1 MSRFDPIYDDAFY
14 RGDACELDRLL
25 HPSQA
30 FDRPADVVN
39 DSDLSLDE
47 KRAIL
52 ASWAS
57 DSCAVEAVPALRHS
71 PGGKRVVSFD
81 EIMDALRAL
90 DRDACAAA
98 AAGARRRATR
108 RLTSLG
114 SGGTGAGDQ
123 GAPLH

>member
-1 MSRFDPIYDDAFY
+1 MSGFDPIYDDALD

-39 DSDLSLDE
+39 DPDLSLDE

-57 DSCAVEAVPALRHS
+57 DACAVEALPALRHS

-81 EIMDALRAL
+81 DIMNALRAL
-90 DRDACAAA
+90 DREACAAA
-98 AAGARRRATR
+98 AAGDRRRPARRRV
-108 RLTSLG
+108 SFG

-123 GAPLH
+123 GAPLD

>member
-1 MSRFDPIYDDAFY
+1 MSGFDPICDDAFD
-14 RGDACELDRLL
+14 RGDAYELDRLL

-30 FDRPADVVN
+30 FDRPGNVVS
-39 DSDLSLDE
+39 DPDLSLNE

-57 DSCAVEAVPALRHS
+57 DACAVEAVPALRQP

-90 DRDACAAA
+90 DREACAAA
-98 AAGARRRATR
+98 AAGDRRRAARRRA
-108 RLTSLG
+108 SFG

>member
-1 MSRFDPIYDDAFY
+1 MNGFDPMCDDAFY
-14 RGDACELDRLL
+14 RGDAYELDRLL

-39 DSDLSLDE
+39 DPDLSLDE

-57 DSCAVEAVPALRHS
+57 DACAVEAVPALRRS

-81 EIMDALRAL
+81 DIMDALRAL
-90 DRDACAAA
+90 DKQAATA
-98 AAGARRRATR
+98 VAAGDRRRPGR
-108 RLTSLG
+108 RRGRSFG
-114 SGGTGAGDQ
+114 GGTGQ
-123 GAPLH
+123 GEEGSPLY

>member
-90 DRDACAAA
+90 DRAACAAA
-98 AAGARRRATR
+98 AAGDRRRAARRR
-108 RLTSLG
+108 TSFG